1 MCDPEGGVRRIMSF
15 DLLKSLGDMVSIEP
29 EVLEKHACDWSNVNR
44 QRPLAVLRPRTVAEV
59 SAALR
64 LCHDAGIA
72 VVPQGGLTGLAGGA
86 TPQAGQVVL
95 SLERLKG
102 IEEIDRDSATM
113 TVLAGTP
120 LEMAQKAAEDAG
132 LYLALDIGA
141 RGTCQIGG
149 NVATNAGGNHVIRYG
164 MARAQVLGLE
174 TVLADGTI
182 LTSLTKVIKNNA
194 GYDLNQLF
202 IGSEGTLGI
211 VTRVVLRLHARP
223 RSKSTALVATAGYE
237 ATVRLLRRL
246 QSDLGEVSAFEAM
259 WPDFYRYVTDHPSTG
274 SKPIA
279 ENYPLYALTEFQG
292 SEPERDGAR
301 LEECLGAAIEAGEAV
316 DALIAQSERE
326 ARSFWVIREGAAL
339 DLLPYLINFDVSA
352 PTAQLGALAERLKTA
367 LTARWPEGHFYV
379 YGHIGDGNIHLSA
392 WAGGTLEQTAHEMD
406 EIVYSEVRRIG
417 GSISA
422 EHGIGTLKRAYLGH
436 SRSAAEI
443 DVMRRIKGALDP
455 KGILNP
461 GKVI

>member
-1 MCDPEGGVRRIMSF
+1 MAF
-15 DLLKSLGDMVSIEP
+15 DLLNPLGDMVSTAP
-29 EVLEKHACDWSNVNR
+29 DLLEKHACDWSNVNR
-44 QRPLAVLRPRTVAEV
+44 QRPRAVLRPRSVAEV
-59 SAALR
+59 SAALK
-64 LCHDAGIA
+64 LCHEAGIA

-102 IEEIDRDSATM
+102 IEEIDPDSATM
-113 TVLAGTP
+113 IVLAGTP
-120 LEMAQKAAEDAG
+120 LEMAQKAADEAG
-132 LYLALDIGA
+132 LYLALDIGS
-141 RGTCQIGG
+141 RGSCQIGG
-149 NVATNAGGNHVIRYG
+149 NIATNAGGNHVIRYG

-182 LTSLTKVIKNNA
+182 LTSLTKAMKNNA

-211 VTRVVLRLHARP
+211 VTRIVLRLHPRP
-223 RSKSTALVATAGYE
+223 RSKSTALVATFGYD

-246 QSDLGEVSAFEAM
+246 QRDLGEISAFEAM
-259 WPDFYRYVTDHPSTG
+259 WPDFYRYVTDLPATGVKPMADTHPF
-274 SKPIA
+274 
-279 ENYPLYALTEFQG
+279 YALIEFQC

-301 LEECLGAAIEAGEAV
+301 LEECLGAAIEAGDAR

-326 ARSFWVIREGAAL
+326 ARSFWTIREGAAL
-339 DLLPYLINFDVSA
+339 DQLPYLINFDVSA
-352 PTAQLGALAERLKTA
+352 PTAQLGALAERSKSA
-367 LTARWPEGHFYV
+367 LVARWPEGLFFV

-392 WAGGTLEQTAHEMD
+392 WAGGTQEQVAHEMD
-406 EIVYSEVRRIG
+406 EIVYGEVRRIG

-422 EHGIGTLKRAYLGH
+422 EHGIGSLKRAYLGH
-436 SRSAAEI
+436 SRSVAEI
-443 DVMRRIKGALDP
+443 DVMRRIKTALDP

>member
-1 MCDPEGGVRRIMSF
+1 MSL
-15 DLLKSLGDMVSIEP
+15 DRLTQLGEMVSTEP
-29 EVLEKHACDWSNVNR
+29 DVLEKHACDWSNVDR
-44 QRPLAVLRPRTVAEV
+44 QRPLAVLRPRSVAEV
-59 SAALR
+59 SRALKI
-64 LCHDAGIA
+64 CHEAGLA

-86 TPQAGQVVL
+86 TPRAGQVVL

-102 IEEIDRDSATM
+102 VEEVDRDSATM

-120 LEMAQKAAEDAG
+120 LQAVQKAAEEAG
-132 LYLALDIGA
+132 LYLALDIGS
-141 RGTCQIGG
+141 RGSCQIGG
-149 NVATNAGGNHVIRYG
+149 NIATNAGGNHVIRYG

-174 TVLADGTI
+174 TVLADGVI
-182 LTSLTKVIKNNA
+182 LSSLTKVMKNNA

-223 RSKSTALVATAGYE
+223 HSKSTALIATAGYD
-237 ATVRLLRRL
+237 ATVKLLRRL
-246 QSDLGEVSAFEAM
+246 QNTLGDISAFEAM
-259 WPDFYRYVTDHPSTG
+259 WPEFYRYVTNHPATG
-274 SKPIA
+274 IKPMA
-279 ENYPLYALTEFQG
+279 DNHPLYALTEFQG
-292 SEPERDGAR
+292 GEPERDGTR
-301 LEECLGAAIEAGEAV
+301 LEECLGAAIEAGEAL

-326 ARSFWVIREGAAL
+326 AWSFWTIREGAAI
-339 DLLPYLINFDVSA
+339 DLLPYVINFDVSA
-352 PTAQLGALAERLKTA
+352 PTAQLGALAERLTA
-367 LTARWPEGHFYV
+367 ALSARWPAGQFYV

-392 WAGGTLEQTAHEMD
+392 WAGGTLEQVAHAMD
-406 EIVYSEVRRIG
+406 DIVYDEVRRIS

-436 SRSAAEI
+436 SRSEAEI
-443 DVMRRIKGALDP
+443 AVMRRIKAALDP

>member
-1 MCDPEGGVRRIMSF
+1 MSF
-15 DLLKSLGDMVSIEP
+15 DLLTSLGEMVSTEP
-29 EVLEKHACDWSNVNR
+29 DVLEKHSCDWSNVNR
-44 QRPLAVLRPRTVAEV
+44 QRPLAVIRPRTVGDV
-59 SAALR
+59 STALR
-64 LCHDAGIA
+64 LCHQAGIA

-95 SLERLKG
+95 SLERLRG

-120 LEMAQKAAEDAG
+120 LEMAQKAAAEAG

-141 RGTCQIGG
+141 RGSCQIGG
-149 NVATNAGGNHVIRYG
+149 NIATNAGGNHVIRYG

-182 LTSLTKVIKNNA
+182 LTALTKVMKNNA

-211 VTRVVLRLHARP
+211 VTRAVLRLHAQPQSRT
-223 RSKSTALVATAGYE
+223 TALIATPGYE
-237 ATVRLLRRL
+237 ATVKVLRRL
-246 QSDLGEVSAFEAM
+246 QASLGEVGAFEAM
-259 WPDFYRYVTDHPSTG
+259 WPDFYRFVTNHPVTG
-274 SKPIA
+274 SKPLA
-279 ENYPLYALTEFQG
+279 DTHPFYALTEFRG

-301 LEECLGAAIEAGEAV
+301 LEECLAAAIDAGEAI

-326 ARSFWVIREGAAL
+326 ARSFWVIREGEAL
-339 DLLPYLINFDVSA
+339 DRMPYVINFDVSA
-352 PTAQLGALAERLKTA
+352 PTAQLGALAERLKSA
-367 LTARWPEGHFYV
+367 LTARWPDGQFYV
-379 YGHIGDGNIHLSA
+379 YGHVGDGNIHLSA
-392 WAGGTLEQTAHEMD
+392 WAGGTLDAVAHEMD
-406 EIVYSEVRRIG
+406 EIVYGEVRRIG

-422 EHGIGTLKRAYLGH
+422 EHGVGTLKRPYLGH
-436 SRSAAEI
+436 SRSQAEI
-443 DVMRRIKGALDP
+443 DVMRRVKAALDP

>member
-1 MCDPEGGVRRIMSF
+1 MPSELPNSA
-15 DLLKSLGDMVSIEP
+15 LNALGEIVSAEP
-29 EVLEKHACDWSNVNR
+29 DVLEKHACDWSNVNR
-44 QRPLAVLRPRTVAEV
+44 QRPLAVLRPRSVAEV
-59 SAALR
+59 STAMHV
-64 LCHDAGIA
+64 CHAAGIA

-102 IEEIDRDSATM
+102 VEEIDRDSATM

-120 LEMAQKAAEDAG
+120 LEMAQKAAEEAG
-132 LYLALDIGA
+132 LYLALDIGS
-141 RGTCQIGG
+141 RGSCQIGG
-149 NVATNAGGNHVIRYG
+149 NIATNAGGNHVIRYG

-182 LTSLTKVIKNNA
+182 LSALTKVMKNNA

-211 VTRVVLRLHARP
+211 VTRAVLRLHARP
-223 RSKSTALVATAGYE
+223 RSKSTALIATAGYD
-237 ATVRLLRRL
+237 ASVRVLRRL
-246 QSDLGEVSAFEAM
+246 QAELGEVSGFEAM
-259 WPDFYRYVTDHPSTG
+259 WPDFYRHVTNDAATGAKPLPDTHPF
-274 SKPIA
+274 
-279 ENYPLYALTEFQG
+279 YALIEFHG

-301 LEECLGAAIEAGEAV
+301 LEECLAAAIETG
-316 DALIAQSERE
+316 DALDAVIAQSERE
-326 ARSFWVIREGAAL
+326 ARSFWKIREGEPL
-339 DLLPYLINFDVSA
+339 DRLPYLINFDVSA
-352 PTAQLGALAERLKTA
+352 PTAQLGALGERLKAA
-367 LTARWPEGHFYV
+367 LIARWPEGLFFV
-379 YGHIGDGNIHLSA
+379 YGHIGDGNIHLSG
-392 WAGGTLEQTAHEMD
+392 WAGGAMEQVAHEMD
-406 EIVYSEVRRIG
+406 EIVYGEVRRIG

-422 EHGIGTLKRAYLGH
+422 EHGIGTLKRDYLGH

-443 DVMRRIKGALDP
+443 EVMRRIKAALDP

>member
-1 MCDPEGGVRRIMSF
+1 
-15 DLLKSLGDMVSIEP
+15 MVSTAP
-29 EVLEKHACDWSNVNR
+29 DVLEKHACDWSNVNR
-44 QRPLAVLRPRTVAEV
+44 QRPLAVLRPRSVTEV
-59 SAALR
+59 SRALR
-64 LCHDAGIA
+64 LCHLAGIG

-86 TPQAGQVVL
+86 TPQAGQIVL
-95 SLERLKG
+95 SLERLNG
-102 IEEIDRDSATM
+102 VEEIDRDSATM

-120 LEMAQKAAEDAG
+120 LESAQKAAEDAG
-132 LYLALDIGA
+132 LYLALDIGS
-141 RGTCQIGG
+141 RGSCQIGG
-149 NVATNAGGNHVIRYG
+149 NIATNAGGNHVIRYG

-174 TVLADGTI
+174 TVLADGTV
-182 LTSLTKVIKNNA
+182 LSSLTKVMKNNA

-211 VTRVVLRLHARP
+211 VTRIVLRLHARP
-223 RSKSTALVATAGYE
+223 RSKSTALIATTGFDA
-237 ATVRLLRRL
+237 AVKVLRRL
-246 QSDLGEVSAFEAM
+246 QGDLGEVSAFEAM
-259 WPDFYRYVTDHPSTG
+259 WPDFYRYVIDHPSTG
-274 SKPIA
+274 IKPMA
-279 ENYPLYALTEFQG
+279 DGHPFYALTEFQG
-292 SEPERDGAR
+292 GEPDRDGAR
-301 LEECLGAAIEAGEAV
+301 MEECLGAAIDAGEAL

-326 ARSFWVIREGAAL
+326 ARSFWTIREGAAL

-352 PTAQLGALAERLKTA
+352 PTAQLGQLAERLKSA
-367 LTARWPEGHFYV
+367 LTARWPEGLFFV

-392 WAGGTLEQTAHEMD
+392 WAGGTLEQVAHEMD
-406 EIVYSEVRRIG
+406 EIVYGEVRRIG

-443 DVMRRIKGALDP
+443 EIMRRIKAALDP

>member
-1 MCDPEGGVRRIMSF
+1 MSSE
-15 DLLKSLGDMVSIEP
+15 LLNAALNALGEIVSIEP
-29 EVLEKHACDWSNVNR
+29 DVLDKHACDWSGVNR
-44 QRPLAVLRPRTVAEV
+44 QRPLAVLRPRSVAEV

-64 LCHDAGIA
+64 ACHAAGIA

-86 TPQAGQVVL
+86 TPQAGQAVL

-132 LYLALDIGA
+132 LYLALDIGS
-141 RGTCQIGG
+141 RGSCQVGG
-149 NVATNAGGNHVIRYG
+149 NIATNAGGNHVIRYG

-182 LTSLTKVIKNNA
+182 LSALTKVMKNNA

-211 VTRVVLRLHARP
+211 VTRAVLRLRARP
-223 RSKSTALVATAGYE
+223 RSKSTALIASAGFD
-237 ATVRLLRRL
+237 AAVRILRQL
-246 QSDLGEVSAFEAM
+246 QAELGEISGFEAM
-259 WPDFYRYVTDHPSTG
+259 WPDFYRYVTEHGGVRPMTDTHPF
-274 SKPIA
+274 
-279 ENYPLYALTEFQG
+279 YALTEFQG
-292 SEPERDGAR
+292 NEPDRDGAR
-301 LEECLGAAIEAGEAV
+301 LEESLTAAIETG
-316 DALIAQSERE
+316 DALDAVIAQSERE
-326 ARSFWVIREGAAL
+326 ARSFWKIREGEPL
-339 DLLPYLINFDVSA
+339 DRLPYLINFDVSA
-352 PTAQLGALAERLKTA
+352 PTAQLGALGERLKA
-367 LTARWPEGHFYV
+367 SLGARWPEGLFFV
-379 YGHIGDGNIHLSA
+379 YGHIGDGNIHLSG
-392 WAGGTLEQTAHEMD
+392 WAGGTMDAVAHEMD
-406 EIVYSEVRRIG
+406 EIVYGEVRRIG

-443 DVMRRIKGALDP
+443 DVMRRIKAALDP

>member
-1 MCDPEGGVRRIMSF
+1 MSI
-15 DLLKSLGDMVSIEP
+15 DLLECLGEMVSTEP
-29 EVLEKHACDWSNVNR
+29 DVLDKHACDWSNVHR
-44 QRPLAVLRPRTVAEV
+44 QRPAAVLRPRSVDEV

-64 LCHDAGIA
+64 LCHEAGIA

-86 TPQAGQVVL
+86 TPRAGEVVL

-120 LEMAQKAAEDAG
+120 LELAQKAAEDAG
-132 LYLALDIGA
+132 LYLALDIGS
-141 RGTCQIGG
+141 RGSCQIGG

-164 MARAQVLGLE
+164 MARAQILGLE
-174 TVLADGTI
+174 AVLADGTV
-182 LTSLTKVIKNNA
+182 LTSLSKVMKNNA

-202 IGSEGTLGI
+202 VGSEGTLGI
-211 VTRVVLRLHARP
+211 VTRVVLRLHPRP
-223 RSKSTALVATAGYE
+223 RGKITALIATAGYD

-246 QSDLGEVSAFEAM
+246 QRDLGEVSAFEAM
-259 WPDFYRYVTDHPSTG
+259 WPGFYRYVTGHPSIRVRPMTD
-274 SKPIA
+274 SHPF
-279 ENYPLYALTEFQG
+279 YALAEFRG
-292 SEPERDGAR
+292 NEPERDAAR
-301 LEECLGAAIEAGEAV
+301 LEECLAGAIEAGEAV

-326 ARSFWVIREGAAL
+326 ARSFWAIREGAPL

-352 PTAQLGALAERLKTA
+352 PPAQLGALAERLSSK
-367 LTARWPEGHFYV
+367 LSSRWPQGLFFV

-392 WAGGTLEQTAHEMD
+392 WAGGTLQEVAHEMD
-406 EIVYSEVRRIG
+406 EIVYAEVRRVG

-443 DVMRRIKGALDP
+443 EIMRRIKRALDP

>member
-1 MCDPEGGVRRIMSF
+1 M
-15 DLLKSLGDMVSIEP
+15 SIEP
-29 EVLEKHACDWSNVNR
+29 DVLEKHACDWSNVNR

-59 SAALR
+59 AAALR
-64 LCHDAGIA
+64 ACHTAGIA

-86 TPQAGQVVL
+86 TPQAGQVAL

-102 IEEIDRDSATM
+102 VEEVDRDSATM

-120 LEMAQKAAEDAG
+120 LELAQKAAEEAG
-132 LYLALDIGA
+132 LYLALDIGS
-141 RGTCQIGG
+141 RGSCQIGG
-149 NVATNAGGNHVIRYG
+149 NIATNAGGNHVIRYG

-174 TVLADGTI
+174 TVLADGTV
-182 LTSLTKVIKNNA
+182 LTALTKVMKNNA

-223 RSKSTALVATAGYE
+223 RSKSTALIATTGYD
-237 ATVRLLRRL
+237 ATVKLLRRL
-246 QSDLGEVSAFEAM
+246 QGALGHISAFEAM

-274 SKPIA
+274 IKPMA
-279 ENYPLYALTEFQG
+279 DNHPFYALTEFQG
-292 SEPERDGAR
+292 GEPERDGAR
-301 LEECLGAAIEAGEAV
+301 LEECLGVAIESGEV
-316 DALIAQSERE
+316 LDALIAQSERE
-326 ARSFWVIREGAAL
+326 ARSFWRIREGEPL

-352 PTAQLGALAERLKTA
+352 PTAQLGALAERLAAT
-367 LTARWPEGHFYV
+367 LTARWPEGLFFV
-379 YGHIGDGNIHLSA
+379 YGHLGDGNIHLSA
-392 WAGGTLEQTAHEMD
+392 WAGGTLETVAHEMD
-406 EIVYSEVRRIG
+406 EIVYGEVRRIG

-443 DVMRRIKGALDP
+443 DVMRRIKAALDP